1 MSEEVHRDVSLSG
14 PEKDDI
20 LALPD
25 IGIVSA
31 VDPNMD
37 PDSMGSLDPYPD
49 PDPGGQKYVLPLAMT
64 HKHRKKLV
72 KLIFEVLDVLF

>member
-1 MSEEVHRDVSLSG
+1 LSEEVHRDVSLSG

-25 IGIVSA
+25 IGTGVSA
-31 VDPNMD
+31 VGPDLD

-49 PDPGGQKYVLPLAMT
+49 PDPGGQKYVLLLAMI
-64 HKHRKKLV
+64 HKNRKS
-72 KLIFEVLDVLF
+72 